1 MNLQELLKAWIINQ
15 RDINEY
21 NQTWSFSK
29 ATKLK
34 VDTYMNKKSQPVVY
48 NINWKQLSQD
58 QVLNMSKT
66 IEDKFKNWE
75 ITKSEYNSYKKQL
88 ENEVYW
94 QKQNEQQNNKLT
106 SEWNTNWKILVNWK
120 LEFPNE
126 INTKKEEPI
135 TQKEE
140 PITKYEYNPNDAE
153 MQQALERAKLT
164 NQAYF
169 DRVKWE
175 YTQDYERAKLDI
187 DRLIQYTNTDY
198 AKNLANENKMFA
210 RSLDK
215 ATNVYWQRW
224 LLWSWIQ
231 KSKVWEATDD
241 YTKSL
246 QNAEEYRR
254 RKIEWYETQW
264 QNLKTKYDR
273 WMWDLMRWEE
283 AQITSDYLKLM
294 EANKQK
300 FYWNVQ
306 WAETDYFM
314 DFLKNQWVTTQTT
327 PYNQKDVLNKNTF

>member
-1 MNLQELLKAWIINQ
+1 MNLQELLKAWIITQ
-15 RDINEY
+15 TDINEY
-21 NQTWSFSK
+21 NKTWSFSK
-29 ATKLK
+29 
-34 VDTYMNKKSQPVVY
+34 S
-48 NINWKQLSQD
+48 
-58 QVLNMSKT
+58 
-66 IEDKFKNWE
+66 
-75 ITKSEYNSYKKQL
+75 ITKKVNDFLKIKNTEPAKIKTTADDIIKQINKNNATSIWQRANELVKNKQISETDWKKIIWAVETYTL
-88 ENEVYW
+88 W
-94 QKQNEQQNNKLT
+94 LPIDLWT
-106 SEWNTNWKILVNWK
+106 SWKI
-120 LEFPNE
+120 EP
-126 INTKKEEPI
+126 KKEVVPDVKIEEPKKEVVSDVK
-135 TQKEE
+135 KEE
-140 PITKYEYNPNDAE
+140 PITKYEYKPNDAE

-198 AKNLANENKMFA
+198 TKQLAQDNKMFA

-215 ATNVYWQRW
+215 ATNAYWQRW

-231 KSKVWEATDD
+231 KSQVWEATDD
-241 YTKSL
+241 YSKSL

-264 QNLKTKYDR
+264 QNIKTKYDR

-283 AQITSDYLKLM
+283 SQITSDYLKLM

-300 FYWNVQ
+300 FYWNIQ

-314 DFLKNQWVTTQTT
+314 DFLKNKWVTTQTT
-327 PYNQKDVLNKNTF
+327 PYNQQDVLNKNTF